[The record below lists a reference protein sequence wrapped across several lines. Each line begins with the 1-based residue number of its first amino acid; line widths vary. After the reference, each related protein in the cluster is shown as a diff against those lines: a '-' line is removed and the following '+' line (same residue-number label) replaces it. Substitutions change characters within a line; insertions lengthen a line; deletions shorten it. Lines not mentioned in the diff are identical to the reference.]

1 MPREAERLAA
11 GARRGRRVRG
21 PGRALA
27 RFWTVVIVVVGGGA
41 ALLQWL
47 GPPPPPPHAPA
58 QQAAAA
64 PARAPA
70 NPPAN
75 RPANPPGA
83 PAPVAGAVPT
93 AAPLGHPGPIAPP
106 DKLLLEPSAANP
118 KALLPRIGPGGAEP
132 MQVYAAWFN
141 TADPRPRIGLVV
153 AGIGESDEESE
164 EAIDLPGPVTL
175 AFSPYAVDPG
185 KLLSEARA
193 KGHEIL
199 ISLPLE
205 PEGYPLNN
213 AGDEALLVGAPA
225 SQNDE
230 RLDWAL
236 SRIEGYVGATGAMDG
251 MYGERFAAAPD
262 LLAGLERDLAAR
274 GLLYIDPRAG
284 QPNPKWVTGRTA
296 DVVVDQPPVGPD
308 INANLEKLE
317 TIARERGAALGVVG
331 WPGPATLAQLADWA
345 GTLAAK
351 GFVLAPVTAL
361 VRPPPPA
368 PSAAQAAKPQ
378 AGEPQAGKPQAGK
391 P

>member
-1 MPREAERLAA
+1 LPREAEGLTRPAGLAA
-11 GARRGRRVRG
+11 GSRVRPTRAGG

-27 RFWTVVIVVVGGGA
+27 RFWTLVIVVLGGGV

-47 GPPPPPPHAPA
+47 GPPAPPPPAPVRASA
-58 QQAAAA
+58 QPPAA
-64 PARAPA
+64 PASVASA
-70 NPPAN
+70 VAT
-75 RPANPPGA
+75 
-83 PAPVAGAVPT
+83 PVS
-93 AAPLGHPGPIAPP
+93 LGHPGPIAPP

-118 KALLPRIGPGGAEP
+118 KELLPRIGPGGAAP

-153 AGIGESDEESE
+153 AGIGESKDESE
-164 EAIDLPGPVTL
+164 RAIDLPGAVSL
-175 AFSPYAVDPG
+175 AFSPYAVDPE

-193 KGHEIL
+193 RGHEIL

-205 PEGYPLNN
+205 PAGYPLNN

-274 GLLYIDPRAG
+274 GLLYVDPRAG
-284 QPNPKWVTGRTA
+284 LPNPKWVTGRTA
-296 DVVVDQPPVGPD
+296 DVVVDSPPVGPD
-308 INANLEKLE
+308 ISANLDKLE
-317 TIARERGAALGVVG
+317 TIARERGSALGVVG
-331 WPGPATLAQLADWA
+331 WPGPATIALLADWV
-345 GTLAAK
+345 GTLPAK

-361 VRPPPPA
+361 ARPPSPLPA
-368 PSAAQAAKPQ
+368 PTAT
-378 AGEPQAGKPQAGK
+378 QAGKPQAHN

>member
-1 MPREAERLAA
+1 MPPEAERLAA
-11 GARRGRRVRG
+11 GARRGRREGG

-41 ALLQWL
+41 AFLQWL
-47 GPPPPPPHAPA
+47 GPPPPPPSAPA
-58 QQAAAA
+58 EQAAVA

-70 NPPAN
+70 KP
-75 RPANPPGA
+75 

-118 KALLPRIGPGGAEP
+118 KALLPRIGPGGAAP

-141 TADPRPRIGLVV
+141 TGDPRPRIGLVV
-153 AGIGESDEESE
+153 AGIGESVEESE
-164 EAIDLPGPVTL
+164 AAIDLPGAVTL

-205 PEGYPLNN
+205 PAGYPLNN

-308 INANLEKLE
+308 IRANLEKLE

-351 GFVLAPVTAL
+351 GFVLAPVTAIA
-361 VRPPPPA
+361 RPPSPSPA
-368 PSAAQAAKPQ
+368 SSAAQGGKSQ
-378 AGEPQAGKPQAGK
+378 AGKPQAGKPQAGK
-391 P
+391 PQAGKP

>member
-1 MPREAERLAA
+1 MPREAEGLTRPAGLAA
-11 GARRGRRVRG
+11 GSRVRPTRAGG

-27 RFWTVVIVVVGGGA
+27 RFWTLVIVVLGGGV

-47 GPPPPPPHAPA
+47 GPPAPPPPAPVRASA
-58 QQAAAA
+58 QPPAA
-64 PARAPA
+64 PASVASA
-70 NPPAN
+70 VAT
-75 RPANPPGA
+75 
-83 PAPVAGAVPT
+83 PVS
-93 AAPLGHPGPIAPP
+93 LGHPGPIAPP

-118 KALLPRIGPGGAEP
+118 KELLPRIGPGGAAP

-153 AGIGESDEESE
+153 AGIGESKDESE
-164 EAIDLPGPVTL
+164 RAIDLPGAVSL
-175 AFSPYAVDPG
+175 AFSPYAVDPE

-193 KGHEIL
+193 RGHEIL

-205 PEGYPLNN
+205 PAGYPLNN

-274 GLLYIDPRAG
+274 GLLYVDPRAG
-284 QPNPKWVTGRTA
+284 LPNPKWVTGRTA
-296 DVVVDQPPVGPD
+296 DVVVDSPPVGPD
-308 INANLEKLE
+308 ISANLDKLE
-317 TIARERGAALGVVG
+317 TIARERGSALG
-331 WPGPATLAQLADWA
+331 
-345 GTLAAK
+345 
-351 GFVLAPVTAL
+351 
-361 VRPPPPA
+361 
-368 PSAAQAAKPQ
+368 
-378 AGEPQAGKPQAGK
+378 
-391 P
+391 

>member
-11 GARRGRRVRG
+11 GARRGRRARAGG

-47 GPPPPPPHAPA
+47 GPPPPPAPAPVRASVHAPT
-58 QQAAAA
+58 
-64 PARAPA
+64 
-70 NPPAN
+70 
-75 RPANPPGA
+75 
-83 PAPVAGAVPT
+83 APVAGAVPT
-93 AAPLGHPGPIAPP
+93 AVPAVVPAVVPLGHPGPIAPP

-118 KALLPRIGPGGAEP
+118 KELLPRIGPGGAAP

-153 AGIGESDEESE
+153 AGIGELDDESE
-164 EAIDLPGPVTL
+164 QAIALPGPVTL
-175 AFSPYAVDPG
+175 AFSPYAVDPE

-205 PEGYPLNN
+205 PAGYPLNN

-225 SQNDE
+225 SQNDD

-262 LLAGLERDLAAR
+262 LLAGLERHLAAR

-284 QPNPKWVTGRTA
+284 QPNPKWATGRSA
-296 DVVVDQPPVGPD
+296 DVVVDSPPVGPD
-308 INANLEKLE
+308 ISANLDKLE
-317 TIARERGAALGVVG
+317 TIARQRGAALGVVG

-345 GTLAAK
+345 GTLASK

-361 VRPPPPA
+361 VRPPSPPPA
-368 PSAAQAAKPQ
+368 PAAT
-378 AGEPQAGKPQAGK
+378 QAGKPQAGK

>member
-1 MPREAERLAA
+1 LPREAEGLTRPAGLAA
-11 GARRGRRVRG
+11 GSRVRPTRAGG

-27 RFWTVVIVVVGGGA
+27 RFWTLVIVVLGGGV

-47 GPPPPPPHAPA
+47 GPPAPPPPAPVRASA
-58 QQAAAA
+58 QPPAA
-64 PARAPA
+64 PASVASA
-70 NPPAN
+70 VAT
-75 RPANPPGA
+75 
-83 PAPVAGAVPT
+83 PVS
-93 AAPLGHPGPIAPP
+93 LGHPGPIAPP

-118 KALLPRIGPGGAEP
+118 KELLPRIGPGGAAP

-153 AGIGESDEESE
+153 AGIGESKDESE
-164 EAIDLPGPVTL
+164 RAIDLPGAVSL
-175 AFSPYAVDPG
+175 AFSPYAVDPE

-193 KGHEIL
+193 RGHEIL

-205 PEGYPLNN
+205 PAGYPLNN

-274 GLLYIDPRAG
+274 GLLYVDPRAG
-284 QPNPKWVTGRTA
+284 LPNPKWVTGRTA
-296 DVVVDQPPVGPD
+296 DVVVDSPPVGPD
-308 INANLEKLE
+308 ISANLDKLE
-317 TIARERGAALGVVG
+317 TIARERGSALGVVG
-331 WPGPATLAQLADWA
+331 WPGPATLALLADWA
-345 GTLAAK
+345 GTLPSK
-351 GFVLAPVTAL
+351 GFVLAPVTAIA
-361 VRPPPPA
+361 RPPSPPPA
-368 PSAAQAAKPQ
+368 PPAA
-378 AGEPQAGKPQAGK
+378 QAGKPQVGK